1 MSAMTKDYADTP
13 KHIGDDFAD
22 TPKHRGRDGGT
33 ETVLN
38 GVTLSSRGPEP
49 VYFSALSFSAKQK
62 GPCQNKSNANDNH
75 KQTPSV
81 DSEPRRSP
89 ASKTSHSSSPRA
101 SSPDSSLLPPRS
113 PTTQPQKVL
122 SYSPAT
128 PAALRPQTQGVI
140 SYSPETPAVFRE
152 SQDPFWNNDVVLPP
166 GAGHKLASK
175 MFTE

>member
-1 MSAMTKDYADTP
+1 MLGKNKKKPLKIVSEEAGGEAVRDLLKFVDEVDAEINLEDPRDYLVDPLREDFTFEQPYKDAKYKLVVP
-13 KHIGDDFAD
+13 VDFSD
-22 TPKHRGRDGGT
+22 KKFVPSETEHPHLRFVGR
-33 ETVLN
+33 
-38 GVTLSSRGPEP
+38 
-49 VYFSALSFSAKQK
+49 KI
-62 GPCQNKSNANDNH
+62 
-75 KQTPSV
+75 
-81 DSEPRRSP
+81 RRSFEVDD
-89 ASKTSHSSSPRA
+89 ASKKRVSKSFTVE
-101 SSPDSSLLPPRS
+101 
-113 PTTQPQKVL
+113 VL

>member
-1 MSAMTKDYADTP
+1 MSAMTKDYADAP
-13 KHIGDDFAD
+13 KHTGDDN
-22 TPKHRGRDGGT
+22 GRDGGT

-38 GVTLSSRGPEP
+38 GVTFSSRGPEP

-101 SSPDSSLLPPRS
+101 SSPDPSVMPPRS

>member
-101 SSPDSSLLPPRS
+101 SSPDSSLLPLRS

-128 PAALRPQTQGVI
+128 PAALRPQTQLRSNIWLLMRDAPWVNIG
-140 SYSPETPAVFRE
+140 
-152 SQDPFWNNDVVLPP
+152 W
-166 GAGHKLASK
+166 KMAS
-175 MFTE
+175 ML